1 MKSYTCPLN
10 KPAYVWH
17 TQSAQSVK
25 TVVYLRKRS
34 HNRLI
39 LSARLCN
46 KLRNR
51 PTCRRSLTQRLVSW
65 SSPVV
70 PKVCIKT
77 QRTVEEGNKLGLA
90 EAIQTCDVF
99 FQRYHCL
106 SVSACC
112 VGPWEKSRLLTLE
125 TNVPT
130 CCRKSSIPSLF
141 FHTLFEAW
149 VTRCSTNS
157 ELGHAQKCLGTKRLQ
172 VFFEI
177 H

>member
-1 MKSYTCPLN
+1 MKSYICPLN

-17 TQSAQSVK
+17 TQSTQSLK
-25 TVVYLRKRS
+25 IFVYLRKRS
-34 HNRLI
+34 QNRL
-39 LSARLCN
+39 LARLSN

-51 PTCRRSLTQRLVSW
+51 PTCRRSLTQRLVSL

-70 PKVCIKT
+70 PTVWIKT
-77 QRTVEEGNKLGLA
+77 QRRVEKGQKRDRA

-106 SVSACC
+106 SVSACS
-112 VGPWEKSRLLTLE
+112 VGTWEKSRLLTLK
-125 TNVPT
+125 TNLAT
-130 CCRKSSIPSLF
+130 CCRKSSIPSIF

-157 ELGHAQKCLGTKRLQ
+157 ELYSNS
-172 VFFEI
+172 E
-177 H
+177 